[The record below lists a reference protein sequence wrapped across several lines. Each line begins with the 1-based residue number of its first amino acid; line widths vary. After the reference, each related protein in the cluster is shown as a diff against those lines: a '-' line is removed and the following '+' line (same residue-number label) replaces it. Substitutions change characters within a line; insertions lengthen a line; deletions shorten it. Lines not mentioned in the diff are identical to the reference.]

1 MSQQSPQFGELRSLL
16 QQRPSPRVW
25 ELVTGLLWRWPS
37 IQELEHLALPYAH
50 EHFNRWPDALRV
62 VPRTWLEALHAQDP
76 RLSPA
81 LFSLCATVDYQFWLY
96 DRLDCAQVA
105 QLLSTSVY
113 GQHIRAMWLDSSI
126 PLALEGIFAALNKG
140 PHLAHVEQ
148 LALGMPPQE
157 IAYAHL
163 SGAPWFEQ
171 LTHFWLKRGRLN
183 GPRFEDWL
191 LALTPPDGPVRLRHL
206 CLIEQ
211 QLGDGVR
218 AWERLMRWEGWPL
231 LERLHLFGCF
241 VDGQADGFVEAL
253 LSSFDTL
260 ALRTL
265 DLGGDQLTD
274 AALAAISRSHALP
287 KLELLAVH
295 LNTITPAG
303 LDALCLSD
311 ALPSLRTVLAPHQV
325 ILASHHNH
333 FAQRGVTLIATDDP
347 RPTATQADIWF

>member
-1 MSQQSPQFGELRSLL
+1 MSTTSPQFGELRSLL

-25 ELVTGLLWRWPS
+25 ELITGLLWRWPS
-37 IQELEHLALPYAH
+37 TQELEHLALPYAH
-50 EHFNRWPDALRV
+50 EHFNRWPRALRV

-81 LFSLCATVDYQFWLY
+81 MFSLCATVDYQFWLY
-96 DRLDCAQVA
+96 DRLDCAEVA
-105 QLLSTSVY
+105 QLLSSSPF
-113 GQHIRAMWLDSSI
+113 GQSIRAMWLDSSI
-126 PLALEGIFAALNKG
+126 PRALEGIFEALSHG
-140 PHLAHVEQ
+140 PHLKQVEQ
-148 LALGMPPQE
+148 LALGLPPRQ
-157 IAYAHL
+157 IVHAHM
-163 SGAPWFEQ
+163 SAPAWLEQ

-211 QLGDGVR
+211 QLGENVR
-218 AWERLMRWEGWPL
+218 GWERIMRWEGWPL

-241 VDGQADGFVEAL
+241 VDGQADAFIDAL
-253 LSSFDTL
+253 LASFDTL

-274 AALAAISRSHALP
+274 SGLAALARSHALP
-287 KLELLAVH
+287 KLELLALH
-295 LNTITPAG
+295 LNTISPSG
-303 LDALCLSD
+303 LDALCASD
-311 ALPSLRTVLAPHQV
+311 ALPSLRTVLAPSQV
-325 ILASHHNH
+325 ILARHHNR

-347 RPTATQADIWF
+347 RPTASQADVWF